1 MTVVK
6 TNDNREDGITFAD
19 VSIGDLFTSVGRKAI
34 FIKTETLYDGN
45 KNVYNTVG
53 LDGEFYWSDDDEEI
67 QPIREIEITIKK

>member
-6 TNDNREDGITFAD
+6 TNDFREDGFTFAD

-34 FIKTETLYDGN
+34 FIKTEITYDSN
-45 KNVYNTVG
+45 KNAYNTVG

-67 QPIREIEITIKK
+67 QPIIEIEIVIKK